1 MPDSSVEDE
10 ISIVNFDPYDLK
22 IPAGGISLSLGPF
35 ESYQPP
41 PQQDMFRH
49 YIQSQWLHS
58 SHLADEDPQ
67 WQIEAWIKKHPH
79 MQELYQEGTLEIVH
93 HDHVEYYHRA
103 TEQEHFAW
111 RLRWSEHI
119 ENQKLSI
126 VT

>member
-1 MPDSSVEDE
+1 MTKHTWDSFFSTKGATL
-10 ISIVNFDPYDLK
+10 SIQWDTYDP
-22 IPAGGISLSLGPF
+22 P
-35 ESYQPP
+35 Q
-41 PQQDMFRH
+41 QQDMFRH

-67 WQIEAWIKKHPH
+67 WQIEAWINKQPH
-79 MQELYQEGTLEIVH
+79 IKELYQEGTLEIDH
-93 HDHVEYYHRA
+93 HDTVEYYHRA